1 MEEKEEWKDVG
12 VYKGVDFTNCYEV
25 STFGNVRSLDR
36 TITDKRGTRQPVKGQ
51 PIEPKLDRGY
61 LRIAL
66 SKNGK
71 RVYTT
76 VHQLELQTF
85 KPNPD
90 PKIYTQ
96 VNQIDENPSN
106 NHLNNLEWCTAEE
119 NINHGTRTE
128 RARQKNRLRFIP
140 TMKLDLNGNII
151 DVYYQKED
159 ITERNTGVTHHYIAS
174 SMNKGN
180 NVINGYFWI
189 KLDKYNE
196 LTQDELLNLINETKE
211 KQRASNRCKKF
222 VVLLD
227 TQGNFIKQFDSLAD
241 TAKYVGCGVASV
253 CDCLKGR
260 IKSFCGYKCMYLNDY
275 KGCNQ

>member
-12 VYKGVDFTNCYEV
+12 FYRGVDFTNCYEV

-36 TITDKRGTRQPVKGQ
+36 TIIDKRGVRQSIKGQ
-51 PIEPKLDRGY
+51 TIEPKLDRGY

-96 VNQIDENPSN
+96 VNHIDENPSN
-106 NHLNNLEWCTAEE
+106 NHLDNLEWCTVEE

-128 RARQKNRLRFIP
+128 RARQRNRLHFIP

-159 ITERNTGVTHHYIAS
+159 ITERNTGITHHYIAS

-180 NVINGYFWI
+180 NIINGYFWI
-189 KLDKYNE
+189 KLDKYNK
-196 LTQDELLNLINETKE
+196 LTHK
-211 KQRASNRCKKF
+211 CKKL

-227 TQGNFIKQFDSLAD
+227 MQGNFIKQFDSLAD
-241 TAKYVGCGVASV
+241 TAKYAGCGVASV

-260 IKSFCGYKCMYLNDY
+260 IKSFRGYKCMYLNDY
-275 KGCNQ
+275 QISNK

>member
-12 VYKGVDFTNCYEV
+12 FYRGVDFTNCYEV

-36 TITDKRGTRQPVKGQ
+36 TIIDKRGVRQSIKGQ
-51 PIEPKLDRGY
+51 TIEPKLDRGY

-96 VNQIDENPSN
+96 VNHI
-106 NHLNNLEWCTAEE
+106 
-119 NINHGTRTE
+119 
-128 RARQKNRLRFIP
+128 IP

-159 ITERNTGVTHHYIAS
+159 ITERNTGITHHYIAS

-180 NVINGYFWI
+180 NIINGYFWI
-189 KLDKYNE
+189 KLDKYNK

-211 KQRASNRCKKF
+211 KQRTSNKCKKL

-227 TQGNFIKQFDSLAD
+227 MQGNFIKQFDSLAD
-241 TAKYVGCGVASV
+241 TAKYAGCGVASV

-260 IKSFCGYKCMYLNDY
+260 IKSFRGYKCMYLNDY
-275 KGCNQ
+275 QISNK